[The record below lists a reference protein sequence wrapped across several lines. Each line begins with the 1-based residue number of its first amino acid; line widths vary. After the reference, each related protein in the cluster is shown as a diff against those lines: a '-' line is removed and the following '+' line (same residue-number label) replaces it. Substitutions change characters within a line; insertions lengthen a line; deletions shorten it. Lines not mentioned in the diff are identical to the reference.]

1 MTDEIVRVK
10 AATPAEIAAAEARN
24 APKPVAKQVLPAGFE
39 AEKTL
44 TLCVPVEFNGTV
56 YTEVSIRK
64 LKGRD
69 FIALQKMAGDEDVAL
84 LAIVTGLPA
93 VVIEELDADDFV
105 TLSEAAQGFLPRS
118 FRAEAA
124 PISADGQSLPA

>member
-1 MTDEIVRVK
+1 MTDQIVR
-10 AATPAEIAAAEARN
+10 AATPAQIAAAEEAAR
-24 APKPVAKQVLPAGFE
+24 PKPVAKQVLPAGFE

-84 LAIVTGLPA
+84 LAIVSGLPA
-93 VVIEELDADDFV
+93 VVIEELDADDYIAI
-105 TLSEAAQGFLPRS
+105 TEASQRFLPRS
-118 FRAEAA
+118 FRAAAA
-124 PISADGQSLPA
+124 PISADGRSSQP

>member
-1 MTDEIVRVK
+1 VK
-10 AATPAEIAAAEARN
+10 AATPAEIAAAEEAAR
-24 APKPVAKQVLPAGFE
+24 PKPVAKQVLPAGFE

-44 TLCVPVEFNGTV
+44 TLCVPVEFSGTV

-69 FIALQKMAGDEDVAL
+69 FIALQKMTGDEDVAL

-105 TLSEAAQGFLPRS
+105 ALSEAAQAFLPRS
-118 FRAEAA
+118 FRAAAA
-124 PISADGQSLPA
+124 PISDAGLSSQP